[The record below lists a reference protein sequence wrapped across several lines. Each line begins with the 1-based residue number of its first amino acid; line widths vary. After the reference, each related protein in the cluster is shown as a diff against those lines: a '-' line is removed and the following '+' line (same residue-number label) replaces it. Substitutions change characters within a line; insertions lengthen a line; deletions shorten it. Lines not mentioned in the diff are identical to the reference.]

1 METLSINGAIGEAV
15 TAEYVLAELARIGP
29 VPLTVKINSQGGS
42 VSEGVAIYEAL
53 RQHPGAVTVEVV
65 GWALS
70 IASVIAMAGKNIRMA
85 STALVMMHNPWVT
98 ATGNA
103 GELRKTADTLD
114 LVGKTLLRAYAR
126 CGQSEAKL
134 RAWMEAET
142 WFDAEQAVKAGLADE
157 VIGEP
162 ATELAGAN
170 ACAYRIPPHIQE
182 RIYAMQTA
190 TSLNEAQIRAR
201 ALAED
206 SARRAEIRSSFS
218 KFSAGEGV
226 AALMNSCMED
236 VQCSAKDANA
246 KLLAHIGARCAPIAG
261 NYVVTHDGG
270 TSEFMAA
277 ACDTLL
283 MRAGIPV
290 ADPHPAVV
298 DLKRFSIATMA
309 ERILSMH
316 GIAHRELGKA
326 ELIQAALS
334 TSDFPKLLANV
345 GGKAL
350 RAGYEMA
357 PATHAVWTAERE
369 VADFK
374 PQSLVALSFAPDLEK
389 VPEHAEY
396 KFGKFSEAAESFSV
410 ETFGKIVA
418 ISRQALVNDD
428 LGAFT
433 RIPQAY
439 GASARRLEADLCY
452 AKLTGNPAMSD
463 GVALFHA
470 DHGNL
475 AAAGAA
481 ISVASL
487 GLARAAMRSQ
497 KGLDGIGYFDP
508 QPRFLIVPV
517 FLETT
522 AEALLASLVD
532 PSKNNDATNP
542 AWVRGLTLVADPRL
556 DAASTSAWYLAADPN
571 QVETVIRAYL
581 AGSERPYLEE
591 DDAFIRDVISHK
603 ARLDVGVG
611 VIDSRGLYKNPGV

>member
-1 METLSINGAIGEAV
+1 METLSINGTIGTAV
-15 TAEYVLAELARIGP
+15 TADSVRSELARIGP
-29 VPLTVKINSQGGS
+29 VPLKVKINSEGGS
-42 VSEGVAIYEAL
+42 VSEGVTIYELL
-53 RQHPGAVTVEVV
+53 RQHPAAVTVDID

-70 IASVIAMAGKNIRMA
+70 IASVIAMAGKKIRMA
-85 STALVMMHNPWVT
+85 PAALMMVHNPWVK
-98 ATGNA
+98 ATGDA
-103 GELRKTADTLD
+103 SALRKTADELD
-114 LVGKTLLRAYAR
+114 LVRGTLLKIYAR
-126 CGQSEAKL
+126 CGQSSAKVL
-134 RAWMEAET
+134 AWLDAET
-142 WFDAEQAVKAGLADE
+142 WFDAEQAIEAGLADE
-157 VIGEP
+157 IIGDP
-162 ATELAGAN
+162 ATVFAGVN
-170 ACAYRIPPHIQE
+170 ACSYHIPPHIQE
-182 RIYAMQTA
+182 RIHAMPIA
-190 TSLNEAQIRAR
+190 PNPNEAQIRAQV
-201 ALAED
+201 LAED
-206 SARRAEIRSSFS
+206 SARRVEIRSSFS
-218 KFSAGEGV
+218 KFAGSAGV
-226 AALMNSCMED
+226 TALMNSCMED
-236 VQCSAKDANA
+236 VQCSAADAGK
-246 KLLAHIGARCAPIAG
+246 KLLAHIGASCSPIAG

-316 GIAHRELGKA
+316 GIAHREMGKA

-350 RAGYEMA
+350 RTGYEMA

-374 PQSLVALSFAPDLEK
+374 QQSLVALSFAPDLEK
-389 VPEHAEY
+389 VREHAEY

-452 AKLTGNPAMSD
+452 AKLTGNPTMSD

-475 AAAGAA
+475 AASGAP

-487 GLARAAMRSQ
+487 SEARAAMRSQ

-517 FLETT
+517 YLETM

-556 DAASTSAWYLAADPN
+556 DAASTFAWYLAADPN

-591 DDAFIRDVISHK
+591 DDEFVRDVISHK